1 MQFRRGVRRCIC
13 RDTAANSSSSVSL
26 SFSFC
31 LCLRLFL
38 SFSLSLPPSHPNC
51 GTKALLGSVNESSLH
66 SSYDL
71 FFAHGQRTQAGTIS
85 PLFHLYVPPHIHTC
99 TEQFTHTHTHHTC
112 IHEEQ
117 GSVLPSLSPSRSRS
131 STPLPPPFISQTIGD
146 KSYSVLVGPIGCCQ
160 AVPSYSPGSGSE

>member
-1 MQFRRGVRRCIC
+1 MHLQRYRREFLFFGISLFLVLSMSTSLSFI
-13 RDTAANSSSSVSL
+13 L
-26 SFSFC
+26 SFSF
-31 LCLRLFL
+31 
-38 SFSLSLPPSHPNC
+38 SLPPSHPNC

-85 PLFHLYVPPHIHTC
+85 PLSST
-99 TEQFTHTHTHHTC
+99 FTYLRTYTRVQSSSHTHTHTC